1 MAKANG
7 ISKKLLA
14 KKDMNFFAEF
24 TANAA
29 KQARMLGYGVA
40 VGVLVVFVVVFLIV
54 AFLIRNTLIKNQI
67 KELETLLAS
76 PDYAT
81 LEQEYALLKEQLN
94 DMNNYYYALTQMRKS
109 VDLINPAPT
118 DLPDVI
124 AKCIPSDSYLTNY
137 SISNSALEFSGYT
150 FTYYSPVDMVNM
162 LNEKGVFAARPSIIT
177 SRVDLKESAGPDDII
192 SGDTVEAI
200 NNYYTFA
207 VSGAL
212 VSNVH
217 VSIARYQDGV
227 DSIVT
232 LGGIETLDVRAGDS
246 YTVKDISSYS
256 YAGVTYRLSRIMVD
270 GVQVDD
276 ASFNVILENNQY
288 VDVARGNH
296 EVKFYYMPA
305 SAEG

>member
-94 DMNNYYYALTQMRKS
+94 DMNNYYYALTQMRKN

-137 SISNSALEFSGYT
+137 SITNSALDFSGYT

-162 LNEKGVFAARPSIIT
+162 LNDKGVFAARPSIT
-177 SRVDLKESAGPDDII
+177 TARVDLKDSVGPDELIN
-192 SGDTVEAI
+192 GDMVEAI
-200 NNYYTFA
+200 NNYYTFS

-246 YTVKDISSYS
+246 YTVDGISSYS

-276 ASFNVILENNQY
+276 ASFNVILESNQY

-305 SAEG
+305 SSEG